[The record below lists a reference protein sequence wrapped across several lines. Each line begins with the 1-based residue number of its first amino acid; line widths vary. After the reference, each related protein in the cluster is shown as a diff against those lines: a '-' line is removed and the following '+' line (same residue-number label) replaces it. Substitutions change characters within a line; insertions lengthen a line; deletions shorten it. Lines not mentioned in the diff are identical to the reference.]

1 MTVLGIIL
9 FLIFGG
15 IFLSIAGFLISLAV
29 ACVASGWSL
38 ASALVC
44 RLRYGSWSKPVR
56 ETPHG
61 IDAYN

>member
-1 MTVLGIIL
+1 MTIVGIIL

-29 ACVASGWSL
+29 ACLVGGWSL

-44 RLRYGSWSKPVR
+44 RLRYGSWSKPVK
-56 ETPHG
+56 ELPSG
-61 IDAYN
+61 FDAYN